1 VSQPS
6 AFAPLRERNFRWFY
20 ASEVVNILGNNMAG
34 IALAFAVLDVSDDPR
49 ALGYVLAAE
58 SIPLVVFL
66 LVGGV
71 IADRLPRV
79 LVLRV
84 GSVVLA
90 ATQGAVALLVITGAV
105 ELWMMVVLAAANG
118 IAVAIVFPAY
128 AGLVPQLVPRQ
139 MLQQANVLQSIARG
153 SLRIIGPT
161 VAALLVVGFGAGW
174 ALAVDSV
181 SWLVAGIMLVK
192 VRIPARPPSGVQ
204 ASAFTELREG
214 WSLFAGTTWLW
225 VVVAAFSLLNAIHS
239 GAWFTL
245 GPAYAKD
252 TIGAR
257 GWGYLLSAEAIGLL
271 LCTAV
276 MLRYRLERPLLV
288 GMIAVAF
295 VGLPIALLGTT
306 ENLPLLIA
314 ASLLAGAG
322 VELFNLAWNLTM
334 QENIEERM
342 LSRAYSYDMLG
353 SVAAVP
359 IGQLTFGVLGVAF
372 GIQDVLVVSGIA
384 YAAIALTTLAS
395 REVRRLPRAPLGPGP
410 VEAQDA
416 S

>member
-6 AFAPLRERNFRWFY
+6 AFAPLREQNFRWFY
-20 ASEVVNILGNNMAG
+20 ASEVVNILGNTMAG
-34 IALAFAVLDVSDDPR
+34 VALAFAVLEVSDDPR

-58 SIPLVVFL
+58 SIPLVLFL

-79 LVLRV
+79 LVLRAGAV
-84 GSVVLA
+84 ALG
-90 ATQGAVALLVITGAV
+90 ATQGAIAVLVITGAV
-105 ELWMMVVLAAANG
+105 ELWMMIVLAAVNG
-118 IAVAIVFPAY
+118 TAIAIVFPAY

-161 VAALLVVGFGAGW
+161 VGALLVVGAGAGW
-174 ALAVDSV
+174 ALAADAVT
-181 SWLVAGIMLVK
+181 WLVAGVMLVK
-192 VRIPARPPSGVQ
+192 VRIPPRPSSD
-204 ASAFTELREG
+204 AESSAVTELREG
-214 WSLFAGTTWLW
+214 WSLFRTTTWLW

-276 MLRYRLERPLLV
+276 MLRRRLERPLLV
-288 GMIAVAF
+288 GMIAIAF
-295 VGLPIALLGTT
+295 VGLPMVLLGTT
-306 ENLPLLIA
+306 ENLPVLIA
-314 ASLLAGAG
+314 AALVAGAG
-322 VELFNLAWNLTM
+322 VELFNLAWNLSM
-334 QENIEERM
+334 QEHVEERM

-372 GIQDVLVVSGIA
+372 GIQEVLVVSGIA
-384 YAAIALTTLAS
+384 YAAIALVTLAS
-395 REVRRLPRAPLGPGP
+395 REVRRLARAPLESQP
-410 VEAQDA
+410 VSA
-416 S
+416 ST

>member
-1 VSQPS
+1 VTQSGS
-6 AFAPLRERNFRWFY
+6 FAPLRERNFRWFY

-34 IALAFAVLDVSDDPR
+34 VALAFAVLDVSDSPR

-58 SIPLVVFL
+58 SIPLVLFL

-71 IADRLPRV
+71 ISDRLPRV

-84 GSVVLA
+84 GAVLLA
-90 ATQGAVALLVITGAV
+90 ATQGAIAFLVITDVV
-105 ELWMMVVLAAANG
+105 EIWMMVVLSAVNG
-118 IAVAIVFPAY
+118 TTLALAFPAY
-128 AGLVPQLVPRQ
+128 AGLMPQLVPRE
-139 MLQQANVLQSIARG
+139 MLQQANVLQSVARG

-161 VAALLVVGFGAGW
+161 VAALLVVGVGPGW
-174 ALAVDSV
+174 ALAVDAIT
-181 SWLVAGIMLVK
+181 WLVAGLLMGK
-192 VRIPARPPSGVQ
+192 VQIPPRVRSEAPS
-204 ASAFTELREG
+204 SAFTELREG

-252 TIGAR
+252 TIGER

-276 MLRYRLERPLLV
+276 MLRRRLERPLLV
-288 GMIAVAF
+288 GMLAIAF

-306 ENLPLLIA
+306 ENLLVLVA
-314 ASLLAGAG
+314 AALLAGAG
-322 VELFNLAWNLTM
+322 VELFNLGWNLSM
-334 QENIEERM
+334 QENIDERM

-359 IGQLTFGVLGVAF
+359 VGQLMFGVLGVAF
-372 GIQDVLVVSGIA
+372 GIQEVLVVSGVA
-384 YAAIALTTLAS
+384 YAVIALVTLAS
-395 REVRRLPRAPLGPGP
+395 REVRRLPRASVAPA
-410 VEAQDA
+410 VEPTPR
-416 S
+416 